1 MLEATHRRLL
11 ELGLLRAAR
20 QFRIAR
26 SYEPYCGMETKSEA
40 LRKLLGFC
48 GKNRMKCIRVFTEAL
63 RSVARAVD
71 TPWAAMTN
79 LESEIVNYLT
89 LCVVS

>member
-1 MLEATHRRLL
+1 
-11 ELGLLRAAR
+11 
-20 QFRIAR
+20 
-26 SYEPYCGMETKSEA
+26 
-40 LRKLLGFC
+40 
-48 GKNRMKCIRVFTEAL
+48 MKCIRVFTEAL